1 MTPEQIQ
8 IVRVTIA
15 QAMADRLAVEQEFY
29 RQLFVI
35 APDLA
40 ARFRGRIETES
51 WKLQDTLALAFGAL
65 TDLPFLVA
73 TLEGLAG
80 RGVGRSLADH
90 HFKAIAQ
97 ALLGA
102 VEWRLGGTFTPQVR
116 AAWIALF
123 TVVVTVLRRPGAIPQ
138 SARAA

>member
-15 QAMADRLAVEQEFY
+15 QAMAERLAVEQEFY

-35 APDLA
+35 APDLNE
-40 ARFRGRIETES
+40 RFRGRIETET

-65 TDLPFLVA
+65 TDLPFLVS
-73 TLEGLAG
+73 TLEGLAR
-80 RGVGRSLADH
+80 RGVGHRLADH

-102 VEWRLGGTFTPQVR
+102 VEWRLGGAFTPQVR
-116 AAWIALF
+116 SAWIALF
-123 TVVVTVLRRPGAIPQ
+123 TVVVTVLRRPAASLQ

>member
-8 IVRVTIA
+8 IVRLTIA

-29 RQLFVI
+29 RRLFII
-35 APDLA
+35 APDLG
-40 ARFRGRIETES
+40 ARFRGDLETET
-51 WKLQDTLALAFGAL
+51 WKLQDTLALGFGAL

-73 TLEGLAG
+73 TMEGLAR
-80 RGVGRSLADH
+80 RGVGRDLPDD

-102 VEWRLGGTFTPQVR
+102 VEWRIGGSFTPQVR
-116 AAWIALF
+116 SAWIALF
-123 TVVVTVLRRPGAIPQ
+123 TAAVTVLRRPATSLQ

>member
-8 IVRVTIA
+8 IVRLTIA

-29 RQLFVI
+29 RRLFII
-35 APDLA
+35 APDLG
-40 ARFRGRIETES
+40 ARFRGQLETET
-51 WKLQDTLALAFGAL
+51 WKLQDTLALGFGAL
-65 TDLPFLVA
+65 TDLRFLVA
-73 TLEGLAG
+73 TLEGLAH
-80 RGVGRSLADH
+80 RGVARGISDH

-102 VEWRLGGTFTPQVR
+102 VEWRLGAAFTPHVR
-116 AAWIALF
+116 SAWIALF
-123 TVVVTVLRRPGAIPQ
+123 TVAVTVLRRPSAVAQ

>member
-8 IVRVTIA
+8 IVRLTIA

-29 RQLFVI
+29 RRLFVI
-35 APDLA
+35 APDLG
-40 ARFRGRIETES
+40 ARFRGDMEHES
-51 WKLQDTLALAFGAL
+51 WKLQDTLALGFGAL

-73 TLEGLAG
+73 TLEGLA
-80 RGVGRSLADH
+80 RHGVARSLSDD

-102 VEWRLGGTFTPQVR
+102 VEWRLGAAFTPHVR
-116 AAWIALF
+116 SAWIALF
-123 TVVVTVLRRPGAIPQ
+123 TVTVTVLRRPSALAQ
-138 SARAA
+138 RARAA